1 MALKTINV
9 SMPEETYDKI
19 KAKAKEDDRPVSSW
33 LRIAAEEK
41 LKKEADKEG

>member
-9 SMPEETYDKI
+9 SMPEEVHDKI
-19 KAKAKEDDRPVSSW
+19 KAKAKEDDRSVSSW

-41 LKKEADKEG
+41 LNKEADEEG

>member
-9 SMPEETYDKI
+9 SMPEEIHDKI
-19 KAKAKEDDRPVSSW
+19 KAKAKEDDRSVSSW

-41 LKKEADKEG
+41 LKKETDEEG